1 MLYTQRGKDSWQNLF
16 FYLSFTVQL
25 ETLNENICLFRAM
38 PLLYSPIALLR
49 KPYSESYEN
58 FTFYFSGVSKAA
70 IDKRLV
76 EQLF

>member
-25 ETLNENICLFRAM
+25 EKLSENICLFRAM

-49 KPYSESYEN
+49 EPCSGPYEN
-58 FTFYFSGVSKAA
+58 FTFYFSSLSKAV